1 MNNADNGAR
10 FLVEELH
17 DPSAAVLYRAWY
29 PFLVSM
35 LQRYPV
41 AQAEAIAVERIG
53 HIGRLFVTLARTQ
66 TFDCTTY
73 REIMSS
79 EEQP

>member
-1 MNNADNGAR
+1 MNDADNGAR

-29 PFLVSM
+29 PFIVSM

-53 HIGRLFVTLARTQ
+53 QIGRLFVTLAHTQ
-66 TFDCTTY
+66 ALDY
-73 REIMSS
+73 IPYQMLVSGVQS
-79 EEQP
+79 